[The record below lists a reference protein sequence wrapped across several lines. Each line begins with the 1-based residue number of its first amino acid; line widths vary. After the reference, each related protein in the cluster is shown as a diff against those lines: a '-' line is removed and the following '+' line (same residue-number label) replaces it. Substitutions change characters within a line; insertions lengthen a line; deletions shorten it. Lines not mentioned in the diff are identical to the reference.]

1 MVIVLG
7 RRRWL
12 KNELTSR
19 SGAHSTKNARP
30 FASFKS
36 RVVKRRGAT
45 SPGRVGPLRPLQAH
59 SPPASDRVPHKYKPY
74 PQPPPPHRITAP
86 PPEPKLGDGP
96 AAD

>member
-36 RVVKRRGAT
+36 RVVKRRGAA
-45 SPGRVGPLRPLQAH
+45 SPGRVGPVKPLKAH
-59 SPPASDRVPHKYKPY
+59 SPSASGVVHHKNRAEPQQLRRILLIPPRRKPK
-74 PQPPPPHRITAP
+74 PRARTR
-86 PPEPKLGDGP
+86 LD
-96 AAD
+96 